1 MKNYTKCLTDIKE
14 IIRVMSYI
22 KHEKDDIPQDQ
33 DISEEDLKSIHVGL
47 KPLIIHKLYDF
58 VDRRTKLKE

>member
-1 MKNYTKCLTDIKE
+1 
-14 IIRVMSYI
+14 MSYI
-22 KHEKDDIPQDQ
+22 KHEKEDIPQDQ

-58 VDRRTKLKE
+58 VD

>member
-1 MKNYTKCLTDIKE
+1 
-14 IIRVMSYI
+14 MSYI
-22 KHEKDDIPQDQ
+22 KHEKEDIPQDQ

-58 VDRRTKLKE
+58 VDWRTKLKEQY